1 MGQAVGLHPNAC
13 GGDGFRMI
21 FGFNTDV
28 AVAGTVYHVQTEM
41 REHATLLESQ
51 IFIQGRCVGRRG
63 SQPPADISEEELH
76 ELARSQ
82 HRQVVEAIRGGRLL
96 GLVLPR
102 QETAKKEPDAPL
114 TIEFLSSHRP
124 SESDLRLRFRILRGS
139 SAARGAALLAM
150 WKTLST
156 TPEGAPEASGQVEAS
171 TDAEGMTELRLDLG
185 DTSAELEVK
194 ARLDVQ
200 ETSRRFLLKSSKG

>member
-1 MGQAVGLHPNAC
+1 
-13 GGDGFRMI
+13 MI

-63 SQPPADISEEELH
+63 SQPPAGISEEELH
-76 ELARSQ
+76 ELARCQ

-96 GLVLPR
+96 GLVLP
-102 QETAKKEPDAPL
+102 QKQTETAKKEPDAPL

-124 SESDLRLRFRILRGS
+124 SESDLRLRFRILRGR
-139 SAARGAALLAM
+139 SAAHGAELLAN
-150 WKTLST
+150 WKTVST
-156 TPEGAPEASGQVEAS
+156 TPDGVPEATGQVEAS

-194 ARLDVQ
+194 ARLDGQ
-200 ETSRRFLLKSSKG
+200 ETSRRYLLKSSKG

>member
-1 MGQAVGLHPNAC
+1 
-13 GGDGFRMI
+13 MI

-41 REHATLLESQ
+41 REHAALLESQ

-63 SQPPADISEEELH
+63 SQPPAGISEEELH

-82 HRQVVEAIRGGRLL
+82 HRQVVEAIRGGRML

-114 TIEFLSSHRP
+114 AIEFLSSQRP
-124 SESDLRLRFRILRGS
+124 SESDLRLCFRVLRGS
-139 SAARGAALLAM
+139 SAARGAEVLAV
-150 WKTLST
+150 WKSLATTL
-156 TPEGAPEASGQVEAS
+156 EGAPEASGKGEAS
-171 TDAEGMTELRLDLG
+171 TDADGMVELRLDLG
-185 DTSAELEVK
+185 DNSAELELK
-194 ARLDVQ
+194 ARLDGQ